1 VGYAIGVPPAALAG
15 RDRETVPEVASRYL
29 WTTVRHV
36 AGGFCPFRDGSAVAT
51 VDPAP
56 DSNPRW
62 TFYSRRGHDLRTRH
76 LRNADG
82 IDPDQQPIRGR
93 EPFRAGVT
101 HEFRGD
107 ALTPVVDDRLDVVEV
122 DR

>member
-1 VGYAIGVPPAALAG
+1 VTAPPWRRSTRLP
-15 RDRETVPEVASRYL
+15 T
-29 WTTVRHV
+29 
-36 AGGFCPFRDGSAVAT
+36 
-51 VDPAP
+51 
-56 DSNPRW
+56 SNPRW
-62 TFYSRRGHDLRTRH
+62 TFYSRHGHDLRNRH